1 MGSYDLDLRP
11 PPMQRFTMDSWIEIC
26 ENCGFVWHD
35 LGDQKIDK
43 NIIREV
49 MTSEQWIFLCSK
61 EEIILSLNF
70 EKYALMCIALA
81 GAKEEALAY
90 KYAAWAADDEFN
102 EVKATAYRI
111 KSVNAFFRAIEDSLS
126 DEHELSKI
134 RAIVADL
141 LRVAGQFEDCV
152 KFSKDSMREVN
163 DENILKVLRF
173 QAQIANLHDANIY
186 KVEDALSGIIR
197 RSS

>member
-1 MGSYDLDLRP
+1 MTTYNFVTRNCSNCSHSNTVQILTSTNAMGSYDLDLRP

-43 NIIREV
+43 NIIQDV
-49 MTSEQWIFLCSK
+49 MTSEQWIYLSSK
-61 EEIILSLNF
+61 EFILSLNF

-102 EVKATAYRI
+102 EVKATVYRL
-111 KSVNAFFRAIEDSLS
+111 KAVNAFCLSLI
-126 DEHELSKI
+126 HI
-134 RAIVADL
+134 
-141 LRVAGQFEDCV
+141 
-152 KFSKDSMREVN
+152 
-163 DENILKVLRF
+163 
-173 QAQIANLHDANIY
+173 
-186 KVEDALSGIIR
+186 
-197 RSS
+197 